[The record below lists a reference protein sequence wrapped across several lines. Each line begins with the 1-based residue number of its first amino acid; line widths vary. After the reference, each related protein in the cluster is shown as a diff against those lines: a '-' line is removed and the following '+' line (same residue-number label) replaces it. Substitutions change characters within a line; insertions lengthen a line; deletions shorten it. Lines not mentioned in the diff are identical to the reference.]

1 MHPASWYVT
10 FILAIGLLTVSARP
24 APESANKSDASAW
37 TIITLGLILFIVAIF
52 VYPMT
57 SPSSSANDDLAK
69 RVAALE
75 SRQAIPS
82 PQAQSDARVPELL
95 SKVNN
100 LQAKLSP
107 IDDLIRTQNCLDRL
121 NSQVPKELVDTNL
134 ENARKFVKTS
144 TAVVHDG
151 GSPVDQWS
159 TLLNNTRM
167 YVLAGCYPGKDV
179 EFNYEPTAEQLE
191 NPVPDEPQTTNIDL
205 THRYRRFY
213 LQSQFAYQK
222 LEDVRRGLQGM
233 VNSIKEQISN
243 SKR

>member
-1 MHPASWYVT
+1 
-10 FILAIGLLTVSARP
+10 
-24 APESANKSDASAW
+24 
-37 TIITLGLILFIVAIF
+37 
-52 VYPMT
+52 
-57 SPSSSANDDLAK
+57 
-69 RVAALE
+69 
-75 SRQAIPS
+75 
-82 PQAQSDARVPELL
+82 
-95 SKVNN
+95 
-100 LQAKLSP
+100 
-107 IDDLIRTQNCLDRL
+107 
-121 NSQVPKELVDTNL
+121 
-134 ENARKFVKTS
+134 
-144 TAVVHDG
+144 
-151 GSPVDQWS
+151 
-159 TLLNNTRM
+159 M